1 MNFEEIWNSILLFF
15 KESGWSIV
23 IFLAVLIVGVIIVRA
38 LCYGLNRLLRK
49 SKMEKTL
56 IGFVVTV
63 CRFVLYLVLVFIL
76 AGIIQI
82 DMTALASALSA
93 AVVAIGLAL
102 QNSLSNIANGVV
114 IISTHPFKE
123 GDYVNIGGTEG
134 SVQSIGMFVT
144 TLITPDNKKVILTN
158 TKVIGDYIINYSE
171 RPTRRVDMIFSVSY
185 SEDIEKAKKVIREVV
200 DNHPLI
206 IDEPAPT
213 VRLHE
218 FKDSCINIIV
228 RPWVNNADYWTVYWD
243 LNEQIFEAFNANGIE
258 IPFNQLD
265 VHVKKED

>member
-76 AGIIQI
+76 AGIMQI
-82 DMTALASALSA
+82 DMTALASAISA

-200 DNHPLI
+200 DKHPLI

-218 FKDSCINIIV
+218 FKEGRINIIV